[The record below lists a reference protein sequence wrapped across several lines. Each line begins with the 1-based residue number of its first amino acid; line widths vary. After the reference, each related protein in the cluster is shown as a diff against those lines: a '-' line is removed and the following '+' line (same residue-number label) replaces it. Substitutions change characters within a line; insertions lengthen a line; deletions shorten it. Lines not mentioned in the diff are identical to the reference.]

1 MTRPTT
7 DEKLCFICQENPPTY
22 KAERLGEN
30 FVLCDDCVLLVEKEN
45 KTYNKIK
52 QALYLADRTKIFSYA
67 LGMDLTPIK
76 IKIEQI

>member
-7 DEKLCFICQENPPTY
+7 DEKLCFICQENP
-22 KAERLGEN
+22 
-30 FVLCDDCVLLVEKEN
+30 LCDDCVLLVEKEN